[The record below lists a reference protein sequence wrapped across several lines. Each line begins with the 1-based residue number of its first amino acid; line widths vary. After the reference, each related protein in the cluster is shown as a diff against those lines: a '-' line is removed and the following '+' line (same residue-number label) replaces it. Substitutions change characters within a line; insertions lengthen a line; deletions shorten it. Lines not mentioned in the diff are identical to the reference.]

1 MNHRRHGI
9 RELDTAHRMLK
20 TRNRRIFNVM
30 TKQLNI
36 DRLNE
41 ALTLLAERLQLAAV
55 EPQELV
61 VCGGSSLIA
70 RGYVSR
76 VTRDVDVVARKV
88 RGEGLISARPLPE
101 KLLEEAARV
110 AADLGLPPRW
120 LNSDPA
126 DLFEMGLPDGFSN
139 RLQSHVYGAHL
150 TIWFIDR
157 IDQIHFKLYAA
168 TDQGP
173 GQHVDDLLALN
184 PTGDELLAAARW
196 AFTHD
201 VSPSFRE
208 LMWNILTQLDHAD
221 VARQL

>member
-1 MNHRRHGI
+1 MPG
-9 RELDTAHRMLK
+9 
-20 TRNRRIFNVM
+20 
-30 TKQLNI
+30 QLNL

-41 ALTLLAERLQLAAV
+41 ALTLLAERLHLAAV

-76 VTRDVDVVARKV
+76 VTRDVDVVARRV
-88 RGEGLISARPLPE
+88 RGEGLLSARPLPP
-101 KLLEEAARV
+101 KLLEAAARV

-120 LNSDPA
+120 LNNEPA

-168 TDQGP
+168 ADQGP
-173 GQHVDDLLALN
+173 GYHVDDLLALQ
-184 PTGDELLAAARW
+184 PTSGELLSAARW
-196 AFTHD
+196 TFTHD
-201 VSPSFRE
+201 VSPGFRE
-208 LMWNILTQLDHAD
+208 LMRDILTQLGHAD